1 MDYAIIDLGRIEN
14 GFVMLSVEAATD
26 ADLVIAFSEDCA
38 PDKFAYTNMHVH
50 NVIEFLF
57 EGGKAKNVMTFE
69 PYTMRYVLLAAR
81 KGALKIDSF
90 GIKSFENTASQL
102 PVPDLGDKTLESIYR
117 GALRTY
123 AHNAVDLYT
132 DCPSRERAG
141 WLCDSYFTGKTEYE
155 LFGSSHVESAF
166 LENYRLFKDIDGDFP
181 KGVLPMV
188 FPSDAEEGKKF
199 IPQWTMWYIL
209 EVDEYINK
217 RGHASERELFRETVE
232 GLLDF
237 YSRYINED
245 GLLERLPSWNF
256 VEWSVANQWTK
267 DVSYPTNFLYAE
279 VLDAAYR
286 LFGDEK
292 YLAQSANVRRVAVEQ
307 SFNGRNFMDHA
318 LRNEE
323 GKLVRCEHSSEACQ
337 YYAILF
343 GGIDLKEEKYAE
355 LYRLVTEVFRAD
367 RNGAVPEITEVNAFI
382 GAYLRIEALLKLGEY
397 KLLLRDLKEFFGAM
411 EEETGT
417 LWEYRQRNGSR
428 DHGFASY
435 ALVAMKRA
443 LENIKD

>member
-1 MDYAIIDLGRIEN
+1 
-14 GFVMLSVEAATD
+14 
-26 ADLVIAFSEDCA
+26 
-38 PDKFAYTNMHVH
+38 
-50 NVIEFLF
+50 
-57 EGGKAKNVMTFE
+57 
-69 PYTMRYVLLAAR
+69 
-81 KGALKIDSF
+81 
-90 GIKSFENTASQL
+90 
-102 PVPDLGDKTLESIYR
+102 
-117 GALRTY
+117 
-123 AHNAVDLYT
+123 
-132 DCPSRERAG
+132 
-141 WLCDSYFTGKTEYE
+141 
-155 LFGSSHVESAF
+155 
-166 LENYRLFKDIDGDFP
+166 
-181 KGVLPMV
+181 
-188 FPSDAEEGKKF
+188 
-199 IPQWTMWYIL
+199 
-209 EVDEYINK
+209 
-217 RGHASERELFRETVE
+217 
-232 GLLDF
+232 
-237 YSRYINED
+237 
-245 GLLERLPSWNF
+245 
-256 VEWSVANQWTK
+256 
-267 DVSYPTNFLYAE
+267 
-279 VLDAAYR
+279 
-286 LFGDEK
+286 
-292 YLAQSANVRRVAVEQ
+292 VRRVAVEQ

-443 LENIKD
+443 LENLKN